1 MMELETPQPTQL
13 ATRGDVEV
21 VRKDMAEMEVRL
33 QRTLGDMQRWTLTA
47 IFAGMG
53 AVAVITKLWH

>member
-1 MMELETPQPTQL
+1 MMKRETHQPTPL

-33 QRTLGDMQRWTLTA
+33 QRTLGEMQRWTLTA
-47 IFAGMG
+47 IFAAMG